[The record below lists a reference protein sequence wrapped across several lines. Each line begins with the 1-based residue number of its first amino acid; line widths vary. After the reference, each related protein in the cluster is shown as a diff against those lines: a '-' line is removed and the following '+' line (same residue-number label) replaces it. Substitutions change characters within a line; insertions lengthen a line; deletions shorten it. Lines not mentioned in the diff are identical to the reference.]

1 MRAVAKVLRR
11 LAANGMC
18 VKPNKRIWATTVL
31 PFLGQIVV
39 ATGGVKPDP
48 AKVQALLQATIPQ
61 CVSGLRTFNGQT
73 VWLSKHVEDYSALI
87 EPLRKIVNKYNGCK
101 TADIS
106 REWEDLRA
114 MAVYTAVKIAL
125 CQPPVLRFPDFSKPS
140 IVLVDAAGG
149 FGEAT
154 GGYGACLAQMD
165 DSGHERPIAY
175 ASIALNSVQ

>member
-1 MRAVAKVLRR
+1 MIGSVNNSVQLGKYRAR
-11 LAANGMC
+11 LS
-18 VKPNKRIWATTVL
+18 WAL
-31 PFLGQIVV
+31 
-39 ATGGVKPDP
+39 
-48 AKVQALLQATIPQ
+48 
-61 CVSGLRTFNGQT
+61 
-73 VWLSKHVEDYSALI
+73 

-114 MAVYTAVKIAL
+114 MAAYTAVKIAL
-125 CQPPVLRFPDFSKPS
+125 CQPPVLRFPDFSKPF
-140 IVLVDAAGG
+140 IVLVDATGG

-175 ASIALNSVQ
+175 ASTALNSVQQKFGSTQAELRQAH